1 MEEVKL
7 TAINPFAVAEQVL
20 GKKVKWDTLEDP
32 EETLSSVFNVPK
44 KELFAHDSILINPML
59 SEKRELLSADKAE
72 ARLKQF
78 LDGKSAKRLTLSK
91 GAVAKRVALKDI
103 SSKTLSAIFV
113 ERKAVSTPNNTEWNP
128 ANTVWLDKGDYFEDV
143 AELTDPVQG
152 GLGDCY
158 YIAALSSVA
167 WARPYAIINATS
179 PNGSEESPLHQ
190 VPFYNTK
197 GVRETVEVDEY
208 CPCSSSTQRLLY
220 ASSFDEGEIWPA
232 VMEKAYVKWRTG
244 NTTQRPNFTLIAG
257 GDPVEACRQ
266 LVGGTSTYK
275 YNKNMTIS
283 EITTFIKSNSLSKRT
298 FNPMVAWTPSSQ
310 PSGCDYESAH
320 IVANH
325 AYSILGWDY
334 KDGVTYVVLRNPWG
348 TYPGVLDTLS
358 GSYPG
363 VINSRTSGVQYG
375 KNGLFAMSVTAF
387 KKYFYALGVV
397 K

>member
-7 TAINPFAVAEQVL
+7 SAINPFAVAEQVL
-20 GKKVKWDTLEDP
+20 GKKVKWDSLEDP

-59 SEKRELLSADKAE
+59 SEKRELLTVDKAQ

-103 SSKTLSAIFV
+103 SSKTLGVIFRDKKTV
-113 ERKAVSTPNNTEWNP
+113 DSPNTQWNP
-128 ANTVWLDKGDYFEDV
+128 ANTVWLDRGDYFEDV

-158 YIAALSSVA
+158 YIAALCSVA
-167 WARPYAIINATS
+167 WSRPYAIINATS
-179 PNGSEESPLHQ
+179 PYGSEESPLHQ
-190 VPFYNTK
+190 VSFYNSN
-197 GVRETVEVDEY
+197 GVKENVEVDEY
-208 CPCSSSTQRLLY
+208 CPCSSSSQYLLY

-244 NTTQRPNFTLIAG
+244 NTTQRPNFLQIEG

-266 LVGGTSTYK
+266 LVGGTKTYK
-275 YNKNMTIS
+275 YTKDMTASQIY
-283 EITTFIKSNSLSKRT
+283 TFVRSNSLSNRT

-310 PSGCDYESAH
+310 PSGCDYASAH
-320 IVANH
+320 IAANH

-334 KDGVTYVVLRNPWG
+334 RDGVSYVVLRNPWG
-348 TYPGVLDTLS
+348 SYPGVLDVLS

-363 VINSRTSGVQYG
+363 VLNNRTHGLQYG